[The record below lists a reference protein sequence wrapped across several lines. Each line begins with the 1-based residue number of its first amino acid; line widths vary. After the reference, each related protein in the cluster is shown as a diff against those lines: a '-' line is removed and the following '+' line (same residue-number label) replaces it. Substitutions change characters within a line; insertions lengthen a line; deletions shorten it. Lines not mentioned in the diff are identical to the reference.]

1 VNPLKNPGFVQAVR
15 KQGLLPERDVE
26 RALGDDQD
34 AHQLLRHLLAS
45 GKLSRR
51 DGIRMWGEGFGATGI
66 DIRDAA
72 IDRNV
77 LVLLP
82 RHYAEAHQVI
92 FVYKL
97 GDRVTAAAA
106 NPTDKAG
113 ITGAERYAGSPL
125 SVVVALPEELAEAIQ
140 LHYPAA
146 DDLVVLES
154 RLQHRPAPRDESDT
168 SVREDAQSS
177 EVVQLVDAMLTLA
190 VREHAS
196 DVHVEPRETY
206 VQVRFRI
213 DGLLR
218 DRVSLASSILPRV
231 ISRMKLMSGMNI
243 TERRK
248 PQDGRL
254 TLVLPAGPVEFR
266 ASTVPT
272 RFGEKM
278 VLRSLAKGSGAIP
291 DLEQLDFDADNLAM
305 LKSLVHADNGILLA
319 TGPTGSG
326 KTTAMF
332 AALKAVDSATLNI
345 VTAEEPIEFVL
356 PRATQVAVNRAIGLG
371 FPELL
376 RAFVRQDPDIILV
389 GEIRDRETAEVAAE
403 AALTGHLVFATLHAS
418 RSLQAMTR
426 LSQLGVERYTLGS
439 ALLGVIAQRLVQ
451 RICPA
456 CRAPYKPSREQLE
469 RHFQFDGDPDVS
481 FYRGAGCRECDGS
494 GFRGR
499 IGVHELA
506 VPNEEVR
513 GLLIDN
519 APLTAVAEA
528 ARRGGFRSLRYD
540 GLKKV
545 LRGLTTIE
553 EIEAIGSD

>member
-1 VNPLKNPGFVQAVR
+1 
-15 KQGLLPERDVE
+15 
-26 RALGDDQD
+26 
-34 AHQLLRHLLAS
+34 
-45 GKLSRR
+45 
-51 DGIRMWGEGFGATGI
+51 
-66 DIRDAA
+66 
-72 IDRNV
+72 
-77 LVLLP
+77 
-82 RHYAEAHQVI
+82 
-92 FVYKL
+92 
-97 GDRVTAAAA
+97 
-106 NPTDKAG
+106 
-113 ITGAERYAGSPL
+113 
-125 SVVVALPEELAEAIQ
+125 
-140 LHYPAA
+140 
-146 DDLVVLES
+146 
-154 RLQHRPAPRDESDT
+154 
-168 SVREDAQSS
+168 
-177 EVVQLVDAMLTLA
+177 
-190 VREHAS
+190 
-196 DVHVEPRETY
+196 
-206 VQVRFRI
+206 
-213 DGLLR
+213 
-218 DRVSLASSILPRV
+218 
-231 ISRMKLMSGMNI
+231 MKLMSGMNI

-456 CRAPYKPSREQLE
+456 CRAPYKPSRERLE